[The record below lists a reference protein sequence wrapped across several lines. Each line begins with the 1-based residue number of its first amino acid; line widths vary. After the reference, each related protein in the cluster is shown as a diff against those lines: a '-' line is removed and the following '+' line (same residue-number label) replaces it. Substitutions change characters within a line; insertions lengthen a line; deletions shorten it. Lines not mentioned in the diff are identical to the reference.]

1 MFELNSK
8 GIREYTGELKKLG
21 GGRAQISYWKL
32 PWIHCVDQGQRYT
45 EIRKLLP

>member
-21 GGRAQISYWKL
+21 GVEHRYPTGSYL
-32 PWIHCVDQGQRYT
+32 GFTVWIKVRGT
-45 EIRKLLP
+45 LK